1 MNEETLRRVE
11 AALAEFTVWLAGY
24 GETSWD
30 HQSYFASDLC
40 RRAKALYYSFPRLG
54 ALAVGPMIFSEAF
67 VPSARKLFYKPQR
80 FPIADAHYTMGFS
93 FLAQRNIR
101 SEHYRR
107 AVHFLD
113 MLIQTRCPGY
123 THYGWGYPFNWETRR
138 GVIKAGTPLITTLPY
153 VYEAFRDVYEIDGK
167 REWLEVM
174 RSIAEHAISDYWDVE
189 ILPSAFSCSYMPGTQ
204 SSTGV
209 VNASAY
215 RAFLLT
221 CAGLDF
227 SDERYKRAAEGNL
240 RFVLAAQNE
249 DGSWPYSHGDER
261 DFVDHFHTCF
271 VLKALAKI
279 EALSGDSTCTAAIDK
294 GVAYYVKALFDENRL
309 PKPFSRAPRLTVYRR
324 ELYDY
329 AECVNV
335 AVLLKGRSQQLDQI
349 LEAVVDDLLANWRK
363 NDGSFR
369 SRKLLLS
376 WDNIPMH
383 RWAQAQL
390 FRSLAFLLH
399 RECDD
404 SQEKVVSY
412 SEAVN

>member
-1 MNEETLRRVE
+1 MNEDKLSRVKT
-11 AALAEFTVWLAGY
+11 ALDSLTAWLARY

-30 HQSYFASDLC
+30 HQSYFASDLG
-40 RRAKALYYSFPRLG
+40 RRAKAVYYSSPRLG
-54 ALAVGPMIFSEAF
+54 ALAVSPMIFSEAF
-67 VPSARKLFYKPQR
+67 VPSARRLFYKPQR
-80 FPIADAHYTMGFS
+80 FPIADAHYAMGFS
-93 FLAQRNIR
+93 FLARGNVR

-107 AVHFLD
+107 AVHFLNVL
-113 MLIQTRCPGY
+113 METRCPGY
-123 THYGWGYPFNWETRR
+123 AHYGWGYPFNWETRR

-153 VYEAFRDVYEIDGK
+153 VYEAFRDVYHIDGK
-167 REWLEVM
+167 REWLDVM
-174 RSIAEHAISDYWDVE
+174 RSIAEHAVSDYWDVE
-189 ILPSAFSCSYMPGTQ
+189 ILPSAFSCSYMPGPQ

-221 CAGLDF
+221 CAGLQF
-227 SDERYKRAAEGNL
+227 SDERYIRAAEGNL

-249 DGSWPYSHGDER
+249 DGAWPYSYGDER

-279 EALSGDSTCTAAIDK
+279 EALSGDSGCTAAIDK
-294 GVAYYVKALFDENRL
+294 GVAYYVKALFDENGL
-309 PKPFSRAPRLTVYRR
+309 PKPFSRAPRLTVYQR

-329 AECVNV
+329 AECINV
-335 AVLLKGRSQQLDQI
+335 AVLLKGRSPKLDQI

-363 NDGSFR
+363 SDGSFR

-383 RWAQAQL
+383 RWAQSQL
-390 FRSLAFLLH
+390 FRSLAFLLLRH
-399 RECDD
+399 SDD
-404 SQEKVVSY
+404 SPGKALSY